1 MKQKK
6 SILVVD
12 DDIAHRT
19 MLRILLEWEYEISEA
34 DCGLVAIEKV
44 QKTHF
49 DLVLMD
55 VRMPEIGG
63 IEALDKIKALNP
75 GIPVVMMTAY
85 ASNETASK
93 ALEKGAYGYLTKP
106 FDFENLRQTI
116 ESAVMNSNTNRPT
129 TT

>member
-1 MKQKK
+1 MKKKK

-34 DCGLVAIEKV
+34 DCGSVAIEKV
-44 QKTHF
+44 QKTRY

-63 IEALDKIKALNP
+63 IEALDKIKALSP
-75 GIPVVMMTAY
+75 EIPILMMTAY
-85 ASNETASK
+85 SSNETASK

-116 ESAVMNSNTNRPT
+116 ESAVRTSNTH
-129 TT
+129 